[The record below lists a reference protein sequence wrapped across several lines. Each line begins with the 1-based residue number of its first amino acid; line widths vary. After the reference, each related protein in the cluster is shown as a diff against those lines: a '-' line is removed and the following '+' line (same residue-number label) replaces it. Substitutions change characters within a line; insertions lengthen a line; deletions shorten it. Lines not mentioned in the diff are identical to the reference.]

1 MDNLRFVHNIHR
13 ACAQTVE
20 KKQAE
25 ELEMPHALSNF
36 RLYPAAYAVEWDD
49 FRSEKSALHGKLGK
63 QGAASPLRISKD
75 CLNASEMNIRNPAAA
90 MTTG

>member
-1 MDNLRFVHNIHR
+1 MQCFFQRLTTP
-13 ACAQTVE
+13 CAQTVE

-36 RLYPAAYAVEWDD
+36 RLYPAACAVEWDD

-63 QGAASPLRISKD
+63 QGAASTLQPSKD
-75 CLNASEMNIRNPAAA
+75 RPNVSEMNIKNPAAA